1 MEIRTMKK
9 SDLGAYGD
17 LCRYCFRDFDTLQ
30 SIDRYMSIVVEQLG
44 HSWGAFKDGKLHAG
58 LWYQP
63 FEMRVGESF
72 LPMGGVAAVVSRPES
87 RNQGLI
93 RELMTRMHQQMR
105 GEKRPLAVLMPFK
118 NSFYAAMG
126 YADSFFV
133 HEHLFEPHQIAHRPV
148 GSYTIREVNGQ
159 AHWETLEHLR
169 LRCGGNYTGT
179 VRRDA
184 GYWESRYFTSWKGLR
199 NVYVVERPPEGRRRP
214 GSVVGFL
221 ITNLSQSIE
230 RADARVAQAVWADP
244 GALNAIMQFLRNLRD
259 QVKEVRWFLPVDVD
273 IFPHFEDPK
282 IKVLLWP
289 KMMLKLVDLK
299 GAIEGRHYNPD
310 CSGEVILDVLADAT
324 SPWNGGKWRVNWN
337 QGAATVHKVRRLTT
351 KTPAIKTDIQTLA
364 VIYSGHRSVSALARQ
379 GSLKASSSTQALLDG
394 AFPPGAP
401 CMEEW
406 F

>member
-1 MEIRTMKK
+1 MDIRTMTKK
-9 SDLGAYGD
+9 DLTAYGD
-17 LCRYCFRDFDTLQ
+17 LCRYCFRDFDTPQ
-30 SIDRYMSIVVEQLG
+30 ATGRYMSIVAGQLE
-44 HSWGAFKDGKLHAG
+44 HSWGAFKDGMLHAG

-63 FEMRVGESF
+63 FEMRVGGSF

-87 RNQGLI
+87 RSQGLV

-105 GEKRPLAVLMPFK
+105 SEERALAVLMPFK

-133 HEHLFEPHQIAHRPV
+133 HEHLFEPHQIARRPV
-148 GSYTIREVNGQ
+148 GSYTMREVNGQ
-159 AHWETLEHLR
+159 ALWETLEHLR

-221 ITNLSQSIE
+221 ITNLSQSNE
-230 RADARVAQAVWADP
+230 RADVRVAQAIWEDP
-244 GALNAIMQFLRNLRD
+244 GALNAILQFIRNLRD

-273 IFPHFEDPK
+273 LFPHFEDSK

-299 GAIEGRHYNPD
+299 GAIEQRSYHPD
-310 CSGEVILDVLADAT
+310 FSGEVVLEVLADAT
-324 SPWNGGKWRVNWN
+324 SPWNGGKWRVSWDA
-337 QGAATVHKVRRLTT
+337 GTATVHKVQHPTSR
-351 KTPAIKTDIQTLA
+351 TPVIKTDIQTLA
-364 VIYSGHRSVSALARQ
+364 VIYSGHRSASTLVRLGA
-379 GSLKASSSTQALLDG
+379 LKAPSDVVAVLDQ
-394 AFPPGAP
+394 AFPAGVT